1 MRLRL
6 ESYHCPRR
14 GGGGVF
20 YDDEFYGAGGVE
32 FYGACDAYYVY
43 VLSSFYII

>member
-1 MRLRL
+1 MLRL

-14 GGGGVF
+14 GGGVF
-20 YDDEFYGAGGVE
+20 YDDEFYGACDVE
-32 FYGACDAYYVY
+32 FYGACGAYYVF